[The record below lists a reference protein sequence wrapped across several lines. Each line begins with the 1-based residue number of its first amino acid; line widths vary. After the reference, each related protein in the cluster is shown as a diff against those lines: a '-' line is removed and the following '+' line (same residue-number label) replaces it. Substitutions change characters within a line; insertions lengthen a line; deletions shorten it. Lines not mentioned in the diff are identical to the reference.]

1 MYNNNNDEKKQVYI
15 IRQSQLERTLEYY
28 TMLGKKPSMLEWVK
42 TAELLKDYVYEGLTD
57 EVRKRINGLDNYNR
71 NELLG
76 EYHQLQNK

>member
-28 TMLGKKPSMLEWVK
+28 TMLGKKPTMLEWVK

-76 EYHQLQNK
+76 EYPQLQNK